1 MKSDSHSHH
10 PASSHLPG
18 AEVALIVLSLL
29 ILVLPAFTPDGPEAR
44 LLPVSSDVEPL
55 AIDVE
60 SAPWYEWALLEGIGE
75 VRARRIVDYV
85 SRHRPLESIEQLSG
99 VPGDGWRRRGRFSDF
114 AGRRPRH
121 EGTGNQAVRDRELLR
136 ALW

>member
-29 ILVLPAFTPDGPEAR
+29 ILVLPAFTPDGAEAR

-99 VPGDGWRRRGRFSDF
+99 VPGLPRGWLEKARPFLGFRRK
-114 AGRRPRH
+114 AP
-121 EGTGNQAVRDRELLR
+121 AP
-136 ALW
+136 

>member
-10 PASSHLPG
+10 PARSHLPG

-44 LLPVSSDVEPL
+44 LLPVSIDVEPL

-60 SAPWYEWALLEGIGE
+60 SAAWYEWALLKGIGE

-85 SRHRPLESIEQLSG
+85 RRHRPLESIEQLRE
-99 VPGDGWRRRGRFSDF
+99 VPGLPRGWLEK
-114 AGRRPRH
+114 ARPFL
-121 EGTGNQAVRDRELLR
+121 EFLR
-136 ALW
+136 KAPAP